1 MKTVRISRT
10 TKQLATAGRTQSATI
25 CRWTNASRRS
35 RTRQTALR
43 RAAYGLSTQTSARN
57 SKRSANA
64 ADNATRSTSAWA
76 CRDPTIST
84 RSSAANS
91 ESKSTPLSE
100 NNSSNRWA
108 WTALTLRI
116 LNQMRRR
123 MAPRRRALFCSSG
136 APNPT
141 RLINP
146 NLLLKT
152 RLVILT
158 KTKKK
163 THTLTFITEL

>member
-1 MKTVRISRT
+1 MTKTERISRI
-10 TKQLATAGRTQSATI
+10 TKQLATAGRTQSDTI
-25 CRWTNASRRS
+25 YRWTNASRRS

-43 RAAYGLSTQTSARN
+43 RAVYGLSTQTSARN

-84 RSSAANS
+84 RSNAANS
-91 ESKSTPLSE
+91 ESKSTPHSE

-108 WTALTLRI
+108 WTLRI
-116 LNQMRRR
+116 LNQMRPR

-152 RLVILT
+152 RLVT
-158 KTKKK
+158 KS
-163 THTLTFITEL
+163 